1 LAVLRTPFFVLA
13 VVTMT
18 LVVAFELSTL
28 AFLRTAVDGT
38 AVVGEESAP
47 GLGAVYL
54 ALLDGILLWTTLVF
68 TIGYFPGKAVT
79 SRVATIVGLILA
91 FFAILG
97 ALLMIILAFTALMGM
112 VGLLLAAPF
121 GTLAYLA
128 AFGHFPKGEAVAAL
142 SFIIL
147 LKLLFLVF
155 LALTDLGYL
164 KAKGLMILLGI
175 SILMTWLTSFLIA
188 FPPRFLSTIT
198 DTAGALIT
206 SVIAFVW
213 LIVIFIFA
221 IVGLFKVLF
230 VRSADREV

>member
-1 LAVLRTPFFVLA
+1 MAALRTPFFVLA
-13 VVTMT
+13 LLTMA

-28 AFLRTAVDGT
+28 AFLRTEVIGD
-38 AVVGEESAP
+38 ESAP
-47 GLGAVYL
+47 GLGGPYL
-54 ALLDGILLWTTLVF
+54 ALLDGILLWTTMVF
-68 TIGYFPGKAVT
+68 TLGYFPLKSVT

-91 FFAILG
+91 FLGIIGAFFMVLFA
-97 ALLMIILAFTALMGM
+97 FSALMLM

-121 GTLAYLA
+121 GTIAYLA
-128 AFGHFPKGEAVAAL
+128 AFGDFPKPEAVAAL

-155 LALTDLGYL
+155 LALTDLSYL
-164 KAKGLMILLGI
+164 KAKGLMILLGV
-175 SILMTWLTSFLIA
+175 SILATWLTSFLIA
-188 FPPRFLSTIT
+188 FPPSFLATIT
-198 DTAGALIT
+198 DTVGALVT

-230 VRSADREV
+230 IRVADREV

>member
-1 LAVLRTPFFVLA
+1 
-13 VVTMT
+13 MM

-28 AFLRTAVDGT
+28 AFLRTAV
-38 AVVGEESAP
+38 VGEESAP
-47 GLGAVYL
+47 GLGGPYL

-68 TIGYFPGKAVT
+68 ALGYFPLKSVT
-79 SRVATIVGLILA
+79 SRVATIIGLILA
-91 FFAILG
+91 FFGMIG
-97 ALLMIILAFTALMGM
+97 AFFMIIFAFTALMLM
-112 VGLLLAAPF
+112 VGLLLAVPF
-121 GTLAYLA
+121 GTIAYLD
-128 AFGHFPKGEAVAAL
+128 AFAHFPKGEAVAAL

-155 LALTDLGYL
+155 LALTDVGYL

-188 FPPRFLSTIT
+188 LPPAFLSTIT

-230 VRSADREV
+230 VRGADREV